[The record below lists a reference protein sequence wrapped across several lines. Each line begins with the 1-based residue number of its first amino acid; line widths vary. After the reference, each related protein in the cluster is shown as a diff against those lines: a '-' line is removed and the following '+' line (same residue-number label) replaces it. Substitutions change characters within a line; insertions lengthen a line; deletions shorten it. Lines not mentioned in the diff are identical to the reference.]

1 MYRKAAVLKADVHM
15 FDFRRT
21 SFRNVTDLVSESVQK
36 WELLQLSGCSVHSSE
51 IHFQEVLKIEETLF
65 ICLKKRYNRFRR
77 TGRCSRDQ
85 KEQTECMG
93 LGLDG
98 MQKMNG
104 VINADLMT
112 VEEIHQKLLQNFAGG
127 WKK

>member
-51 IHFQEVLKIEETLF
+51 IHFQEVLKIEDSVHLSEKALQSF
-65 ICLKKRYNRFRR
+65 
-77 TGRCSRDQ
+77 Q
-85 KEQTECMG
+85 K
-93 LGLDG
+93 DG
-98 MQKMNG
+98 E
-104 VINADLMT
+104 VFH
-112 VEEIHQKLLQNFAGG
+112 EIRKNKQSA
-127 WKK
+127 WV

>member
-51 IHFQEVLKIEETLF
+51 IHFQEVLKIEELCRIGTLVAVDSEWRNTK
-65 ICLKKRYNRFRR
+65 LNPRLN
-77 TGRCSRDQ
+77 G
-85 KEQTECMG
+85 
-93 LGLDG
+93 
-98 MQKMNG
+98 MNG
-104 VINADLMT
+104 FA
-112 VEEIHQKLLQNFAGG
+112 VETT
-127 WKK
+127 